1 MPDAG
6 IYRFAD
12 VEVDP
17 AAHRVTRQGVDV
29 PLEPKAFA
37 VLVVLLEAAGK
48 ALVRD
53 ELLDRVWGHRHV
65 TPGVLNRV
73 VAQLRK
79 ALGDDAEHP
88 RYIQTLHSLG
98 YRFIAELHDP
108 KVVDGTDASI
118 GQSADGT
125 GSEVADTTGSMLE
138 QPSNFPGLP
147 EPALLRQRRASDT
160 AAASCVDAAIGPLHN
175 ERRRS
180 PRPHPRAWSLAALV
194 LIAAAA
200 WWAFERG
207 QIAPRPVDA
216 SVAVMP
222 FTTLSDE
229 RQDRY
234 FAEGLAAEMHAALA
248 GVHGLKVAAWQS
260 PSAFPQGEDAVA
272 LGKRLGVATV
282 LDASVR
288 RAGDRVRI
296 SARLADTRSGYTLWS
311 RTYDRSLSD
320 VFATQSDIAHE
331 VATSLVGIMPDAG
344 EGLRRRLQPT
354 RNIAAFDA
362 YLRGVQELVSLGGD
376 GAERALGHFRKALEI
391 DVGFAQAQ
399 AGICRVELWR
409 FENNRDASA
418 YERARLACVR
428 AENMDPTM
436 GEVVLAL
443 GDLNRVQGELARAEA
458 LYRRIEN
465 DPAMRAKAL
474 VGLARVA
481 ARQGRHDDAGRF
493 FREAIASNP
502 SDAHIHADMGY
513 QAYVSGR
520 LQEAIDAYARAVQL
534 EPGNAYLWATY
545 GGLLLTD
552 GSNAAAAKA
561 LERSLAIEPLES
573 VLSNLGTL
581 QYQQRDY
588 AAAADYYRRATA
600 LNPGHFQ
607 IWGNL
612 GDALLADPG
621 TASDARAAF
630 AQAAKLAQDFVDR
643 QPDDARAVAALGWYR
658 AALGDAPAALAA
670 VRLSESIG
678 EERAEVAYYNASTLA
693 VLGRAAEAAQ
703 RIATAKAAGLPD
715 QRFASNPTL
724 ARIEQ
729 AGSRTAQH

>member
-1 MPDAG
+1 MTGDV
-6 IYRFAD
+6 IYRFGE

-37 VLVVLLEAAGK
+37 VLHALLEQAGK
-48 ALVRD
+48 ALERD

-73 VAQLRK
+73 VARLRK
-79 ALGDDAEHP
+79 ALGDNAEHP

-98 YRFIAELHDP
+98 YRFIAPLEVSAAAP
-108 KVVDGTDASI
+108 AADAAPVLEDAPESPTTSLDE
-118 GQSADGT
+118 GA
-125 GSEVADTTGSMLE
+125 GSQAAE
-138 QPSNFPGLP
+138 QDDSP
-147 EPALLRQRRASDT
+147 RQRRATDLPPPLVS
-160 AAASCVDAAIGPLHN
+160 AASVAAHD
-175 ERRRS
+175 RRKAARAS
-180 PRPHPRAWSLAALV
+180 PKAWMLSVVMLLLLV
-194 LIAAAA
+194 G
-200 WWAFERG
+200 WWAQQRHDVAP
-207 QIAPRPVDA
+207 APREA
-216 SVAVMP
+216 SVAVLP
-222 FTTLSDE
+222 FTTLSDD

-248 GVHGLKVAAWQS
+248 GVQGLKVAAWQS
-260 PSAFPQGEDAVA
+260 PSALQPDEDAVA
-272 LGKRLGVATV
+272 VGKRLGVATV

-288 RAGDRVRI
+288 RAGDHVRI

-331 VATSLVGIMPDAG
+331 VATSLVGVMPDAG
-344 EGLRRRLQPT
+344 EGLRQRLQPT
-354 RNIAAFDA
+354 PNVAAFDA
-362 YLRGVQELVSLGGD
+362 YLRGMQQLLSPGGGGD
-376 GAERALGHFRKALEI
+376 ERALVHFRQALEI
-391 DVGFAQAQ
+391 DQRFARAQ

-409 FENNRDASA
+409 FENNRDAAA
-418 YERARLACVR
+418 YERARLACLR
-428 AENMDPTM
+428 AENMDPRM

-443 GDLNRVQGELARAEA
+443 ADLNRVQGDMARAEA

-465 DPAMRAKAL
+465 DPAMRSKAL

-481 ARQGRHDDAGRF
+481 AKQGRDDVADRY
-493 FREAIASNP
+493 FREAITASP
-502 SDAHIHADMGY
+502 SDAQIHADMGY

-520 LQEAIDAYARAVQL
+520 LQEAIEAYARAIQL
-534 EPGNAYLWATY
+534 QPGNAYLWATY
-545 GGLLLTD
+545 GGLLLTA
-552 GSNAAAAKA
+552 GSNAEAARAF
-561 LERSLAIEPLES
+561 ERSLAIEPLES

-581 QYQQRDY
+581 QYQQSDY
-588 AAAADYYRRATA
+588 AAAADFYRRATA

-612 GDALLADPG
+612 GDALLADSR
-621 TASDARAAF
+621 TASDSRAAF
-630 AQAAKLAQDFVDR
+630 AQAAALAQDFVDR

-658 AALGDAPAALAA
+658 ANLDDAPAALAA
-670 VRLSESIG
+670 VQRSESIG

-693 VLGRAAEAAQ
+693 VLGRTAEAAQ

-729 AGSRTAQH
+729 ASSRPAPR